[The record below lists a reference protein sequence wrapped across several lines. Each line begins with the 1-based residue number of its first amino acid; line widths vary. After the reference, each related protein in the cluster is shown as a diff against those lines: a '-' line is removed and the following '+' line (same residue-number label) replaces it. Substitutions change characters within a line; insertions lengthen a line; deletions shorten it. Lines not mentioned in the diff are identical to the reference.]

1 MAFSFN
7 VAKLPF
13 GQEAALVLT
22 ADRMLD
28 KHKGEKKPAE
38 LCQYKAGQSFEIPAS

>member
-22 ADRMLD
+22 ADSMLD
-28 KHKGEKKPAE
+28 KHKGEKTAE